1 MADTVTDKHKAW
13 EETQLHWDDTDFLAN
28 SASALMKK
36 KWRRLNKKVSE
47 IIGAEVVG
55 SAEYPD
61 MLDIG
66 AGRGDFYGVI
76 QDMVR
81 DYTGIEPS
89 SEMLKEDVKRENFTL
104 KRGTGEELADM
115 DKYGVCLIK
124 EVLDH
129 TYEPEKVIKNSFNAL
144 KEGGILI
151 VTLTNRNAFYKLI
164 FKKHAKDLEK
174 AHTDHLYNFS
184 PEDVEAL
191 FEKAG
196 FKKEGLYSINYVK
209 LPVFLE
215 NIIGNLPE
223 KFVFM
228 LLDVSDAVM
237 SVLLP
242 GKGGG
247 FIAVAR
253 KPGKAAAV

>member
-1 MADTVTDKHKAW
+1 MADIDTGRHKDW
-13 EETQLHWDDTDFLAN
+13 EETQLQWDDTDFLAK

-36 KWRRLNKKVSE
+36 KWRRLNKKVAE
-47 IIGAEVVG
+47 IISAEVVG
-55 SAEYPD
+55 STEYPD

-89 SEMLKEDVKRENFTL
+89 SQMLKEDVKKENYTL

-115 DKYGVCLIK
+115 EQYGVCLIK

-129 TYEPEKVIKNSFNAL
+129 TYDPEKVIKNSYNAL

-151 VTLTNRNAFYKLI
+151 VTLTNKNAFYKLI
-164 FKKHAKDLEK
+164 FKKYSKELEK
-174 AHTDHLYNFS
+174 AHKDHLYNFS
-184 PEDVEAL
+184 PGEVGVL

-196 FKKEGLYSINYVK
+196 FKKEKFYSINYIK

-215 NIIGNLPE
+215 NIIGSLPE
-223 KFVFM
+223 KFVFWM
-228 LLDVSDAVM
+228 LDISDAVM

-253 KPGKAAAV
+253 KSGGAAAL